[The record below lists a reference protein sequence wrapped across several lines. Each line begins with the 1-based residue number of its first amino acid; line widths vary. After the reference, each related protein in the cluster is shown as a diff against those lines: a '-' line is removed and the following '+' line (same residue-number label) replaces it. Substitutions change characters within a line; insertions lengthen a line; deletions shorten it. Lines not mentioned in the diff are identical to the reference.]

1 MKLGP
6 VVAELLAA
14 LIVVGMFLTSV
25 IFWFVGDFSGTIA
38 NTPKIVL
45 SDATKTSDS
54 PQIAVGYGNNTYQGN
69 GVFAVWRDTQM
80 AVIILVFI
88 LEKARKRLNDI
99 TRHFLFSI
107 KDSRKALKQS
117 KAMSLSH
124 MRYGS
129 IY

>member
-69 GVFAVWRDTQM
+69 GVFAVWR
-80 AVIILVFI
+80 
-88 LEKARKRLNDI
+88 EHPNGS
-99 TRHFLFSI
+99 HNFSI
-107 KDSRKALKQS
+107 YFRKGEEATK
-117 KAMSLSH
+117 
-124 MRYGS
+124 
-129 IY
+129 